1 LLTVALKKLD
11 KLNLSNES
19 LRGPSSSTTRLR
31 SSLPITYLSLSYLD
45 DVDPL
50 ALDPTSLLSLRSL
63 HLNGHGTLLQP
74 YLPLLPQLTSLT
86 LARDLDSQDLN
97 TLLAASTAVTSLS
110 TTFNNIA
117 YLDPASLLMMKQ
129 RITTL
134 ELTWSE
140 LVKVAEELIKIIEGS
155 EVMKKIILDGLFVTG
170 GSERDL
176 HVTELVG
183 RVKPGCKKKGIELW
197 RKNFRTNNGKV
208 DLDSLP
214 VTY

>member
-1 LLTVALKKLD
+1 
-11 KLNLSNES
+11 
-19 LRGPSSSTTRLR
+19 
-31 SSLPITYLSLSYLD
+31 
-45 DVDPL
+45 
-50 ALDPTSLLSLRSL
+50 
-63 HLNGHGTLLQP
+63 
-74 YLPLLPQLTSLT
+74 
-86 LARDLDSQDLN
+86 
-97 TLLAASTAVTSLS
+97 
-110 TTFNNIA
+110 
-117 YLDPASLLMMKQ
+117 MMKQ

-140 LVKVAEELIKIIEGS
+140 FVKVAEELINTIDGSEG